1 MKTEKIEILDDLLKA
16 LDQKNFD
23 LSAWKIKAALVVKK
37 VFGKNDPKIALIE
50 GLNYDYSSW
59 ALRDHSG
66 GKIHDSVKD
75 KAKEIIEAAILELKL
90 DDDEN
95 PVMQI
100 IRNELTGSEYAKLQ
114 EIISSSEKENGL
126 TTFIKDLPE
135 KKAEKIL
142 TKIIL
147 TLNEPAD

>member
-1 MKTEKIEILDDLLKA
+1 MKTEKIEILGELLKA

-23 LSAWKIKAALVVKK
+23 LSAWKIKATLIVKK
-37 VFGKNDPKIALIE
+37 VFSEKDPKIALIE

-100 IRNELTGSEYAKLQ
+100 IRNEFTGSEYEKLQ
-114 EIISSSEKENGL
+114 ELISSSTEKENGL
-126 TTFIKDLPE
+126 TAFIKELPG

-142 TKIIL
+142 VKIIL
-147 TLNEPAD
+147 TLNE

>member
-1 MKTEKIEILDDLLKA
+1 MKTEKVEILGELLKA

-23 LSAWKIKAALVVKK
+23 LSAWKIKAALVIRKA
-37 VFGKNDPKIALIE
+37 FGDKDPKIALIE

-66 GKIHDSVKD
+66 GKIHDSIKD

-90 DDDEN
+90 EDDET

-114 EIISSSEKENGL
+114 EIISSSTEKENRL
-126 TTFIKDLPE
+126 TAFFNEIPGN
-135 KKAEKIL
+135 KAEKVL
-142 TKIIL
+142 AKIIVN
-147 TLNEPAD
+147 LNG